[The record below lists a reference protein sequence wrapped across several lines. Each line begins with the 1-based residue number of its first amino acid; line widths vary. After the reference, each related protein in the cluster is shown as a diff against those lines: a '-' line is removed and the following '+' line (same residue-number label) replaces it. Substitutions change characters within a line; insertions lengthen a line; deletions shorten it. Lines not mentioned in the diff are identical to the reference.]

1 MSKNKKKKN
10 ELKGTFKN
18 LLKSWRF
25 IKEHKFKLF
34 GCLLFSLLLCLIS
47 VITPLLSAKL
57 LLGLTDGVFSTVI
70 KISTAMLIIELAR
83 NVCRFFYSRVFM
95 KYLMET
101 ISSIQCVIAE
111 ETLKLETEELD
122 KKSSGI
128 FIDRLNNDTRE
139 IVNIFS
145 ELGDALMDVLANL
158 GVLMAV
164 FVVNKVMFFYFVIT
178 CAVIF
183 ILEKIRIAKMFEIDK
198 KRRKIAEKNTGL
210 VGELV
215 RGIRDI
221 KVLNANENFMSKA
234 KSRLREANEENYKM
248 S

>member
-18 LLKSWRF
+18 LIKSWRF

-47 VITPLLSAKL
+47 VVTPLLSAKL
-57 LLGLTDGVFSTVI
+57 LLGLTDGVFDTVI

-83 NVCRFFYSRVFM
+83 NVCRFFYSRIFT

-101 ISSIQCVIAE
+101 ISSIQCVLAE

-145 ELGDALMDVLANL
+145 ELGDALMDVLTNL

-178 CAVIF
+178 
-183 ILEKIRIAKMFEIDK
+183 
-198 KRRKIAEKNTGL
+198 
-210 VGELV
+210 
-215 RGIRDI
+215 
-221 KVLNANENFMSKA
+221 
-234 KSRLREANEENYKM
+234 
-248 S
+248 